1 MRSCYRLCGRLKQ
14 HFMHLGRVAA
24 YISDMALFKRRL
36 VKKKQKLVKAFS
48 KPTEMQISVDKDS
61 LSEPH

>member
-14 HFMHLGRVAA
+14 RFMHLGRVAA
-24 YISDMALFKRRL
+24 YFSDMALFKRRL
-36 VKKKQKLVKAFS
+36 VKKTKISKSVFKAS
-48 KPTEMQISVDKDS
+48 EPQISVDKAN